1 MYDAI
6 VVGARCAGSSTAML
20 LARKGYRVLL
30 LDRDRFPSDMAMST
44 HLVHQRGT
52 ALLARWGLLEQIQ
65 ATNCRPVTRCTIDL
79 GAFTLAGVEPAVDG
93 QAESFA
99 PRRLLLDDILIR
111 AATTSGAEM
120 REGCQVEGLLNEE
133 DRICGVR
140 ARTASGTV
148 FSECARV
155 VIGADGVCSRVASA
169 VQSPEYNGKPA
180 LMGTAWM
187 YWSGIPHDHLELHFR
202 PYEAVYAFPTSDWC
216 TLVGTSWS
224 IERFRGAR
232 RDIERAYFDLL
243 NRAAPLLADQIK
255 SATRADDK
263 IYLGSTRNFFRK
275 AYGPGWALVGD
286 AGYKK
291 DPCTAQGITDAFYDA
306 DLLVKT
312 LDAGLSDERP
322 LAEALADYERQRD
335 GWAIPFYE
343 LTCEMAT
350 FAPPP
355 PEMMQIYEALR
366 GNPDDTSRFIG
377 LTTEAVSPTEFFA
390 PENVKRILAGG

>member
-44 HLVHQRGT
+44 HLVHQRGM
-52 ALLARWGLLEQIQ
+52 ALLARWGLLGQIQ
-65 ATNCRPVTRCTIDL
+65 ATNCRPVRRCEIDL
-79 GAFTLAGVEPAVDG
+79 GAFTLAGVAPAVDG

-99 PRRLLLDDILIR
+99 PRRLLLDNILLR

-120 REGCQVEGLLNEE
+120 REGCLVEGLLNEE
-133 DRICGVR
+133 DQICGVR

-148 FSECARV
+148 FSESARII
-155 VIGADGVCSRVASA
+155 IGADGSASRVASE
-169 VQSPEYNGKPA
+169 VQAAEYNGKPA
-180 LMGTAWM
+180 LMGTTWM

-202 PYEAVYAFPTSDWC
+202 PYEAAYAFPTSDWC
-216 TLVGTSWS
+216 TLIGISWS
-224 IERFRGAR
+224 MERFHEAR
-232 RDIERAYFDLL
+232 RDIERAYFDGLS
-243 NRAAPLLADQIK
+243 RTAPLLADQIK
-255 SATRADDK
+255 SATRADGK

-286 AGYKK
+286 ASYKK

-306 DLLVKT
+306 DLLVKA
-312 LDAGLSDERP
+312 LDAGLSDQRP

-335 GWAIPFYE
+335 QWAMPFYE
-343 LTCEMAT
+343 LTCGMAT

-355 PEMMQIYEALR
+355 PEMMQLYEALH
-366 GNPDDTSRFIG
+366 GNGDDTTRFIG
-377 LTTEAVSPTEFFA
+377 LITEAVSPTEFFA
-390 PENVKRILAGG
+390 PENIQRIMQG